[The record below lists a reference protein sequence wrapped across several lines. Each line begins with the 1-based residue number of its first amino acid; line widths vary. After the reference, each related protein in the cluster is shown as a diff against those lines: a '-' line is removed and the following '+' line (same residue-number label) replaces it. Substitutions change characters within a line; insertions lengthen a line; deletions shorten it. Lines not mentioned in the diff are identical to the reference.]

1 MRLWRL
7 SKTLREDKCKLF
19 KNQTCQP
26 WKQSHSRHPSFY
38 NLPTKRLSRGFWT
51 EIYALLVN
59 QTMQTVMFTRKKGI
73 SIILVWLFVLC
84 TYNILPK
91 ERLEILRERICKL
104 SSTKHYWIQRPIW
117 KTLQRIFIILFSGV
131 RATLL
136 DQESDNHNHRL
147 VCDQIISPKIYWLY
161 KYEGYFITM

>member
-1 MRLWRL
+1 M
-7 SKTLREDKCKLF
+7 SAVKTVTLK
-19 KNQTCQP
+19 TY
-26 WKQSHSRHPSFY
+26 PSFY

-104 SSTKHYWIQRPIW
+104 SSTQ
-117 KTLQRIFIILFSGV
+117 TLLNSTSNLKNIAKDFHHQRI
-131 RATLL
+131 
-136 DQESDNHNHRL
+136 
-147 VCDQIISPKIYWLY
+147 
-161 KYEGYFITM
+161 

>member
-38 NLPTKRLSRGFWT
+38 NLSTKRLSRGFWT

-104 SSTKHYWIQRPIW
+104 SSTRHYWIQRPIW
-117 KTLQRIFIILFSGV
+117 KTLQKIFIIK
-131 RATLL
+131 
-136 DQESDNHNHRL
+136 DSDRYTPK
-147 VCDQIISPKIYWLY
+147 QIPKSTTILIKIWA
-161 KYEGYFITM
+161 KIE

>member
-104 SSTKHYWIQRPIW
+104 SSTQ
-117 KTLQRIFIILFSGV
+117 
-131 RATLL
+131 TLL
-136 DQESDNHNHRL
+136 NSTSNMKNIAKDFHHQKSDRYTPKQNPNSTTILIKNMGRNR
-147 VCDQIISPKIYWLY
+147 IKTIS
-161 KYEGYFITM
+161 E